1 MQNRS
6 PHTLRENRMANVDR
20 SNSRQQ
26 LLDTLAQVAR
36 GLGNGNR
43 LELLECLAQAEAPV
57 EALAQATRLSVA
69 NASQHLQQLRRVGLV
84 TARREGRHVYY
95 RLTDE
100 RIVTL
105 LGLLQQ
111 IAESNL
117 AEVER
122 LVGNLFADADADGA
136 LQAMSR
142 DELLA
147 GLERGEVTLLD
158 VRPAEEY
165 RAGHLAGAI
174 SAPIATLERMLDR
187 LPRNREIVAY
197 CRGPYCVFS
206 HEATQLLRQHGL
218 AARRYAEGFPEWQ
231 AAGLPVGRG
240 IGAGIEVCS
249 P

>member
-1 MQNRS
+1 
-6 PHTLRENRMANVDR
+6 MANVDR

-26 LLDTLAQVAR
+26 LLNTLAQVAR

-57 EALAQATRLSVA
+57 EALAQATSLSVA
-69 NASQHLQQLRRVGLV
+69 NASQHLQQLRRAGLV
-84 TARREGRHVYY
+84 TARRDGRHMFY

-122 LVGNLFADADADGA
+122 LVGKLFADADGA
-136 LQAMSR
+136 LEAMSR
-142 DELLA
+142 DDLLS

-165 RAGHLAGAI
+165 RAGHLAGHQPAHRHPGAD
-174 SAPIATLERMLDR
+174 APPVAARPGNRRLLPWAVLRI
-187 LPRNREIVAY
+187 LPRSGATAEAPRLRRPPL
-197 CRGPYCVFS
+197 CRRVSRMEGGRFTGRY
-206 HEATQLLRQHGL
+206 
-218 AARRYAEGFPEWQ
+218 RRG
-231 AAGLPVGRG
+231 G
-240 IGAGIEVCS
+240 
-249 P
+249 

>member
-1 MQNRS
+1 M
-6 PHTLRENRMANVDR
+6 TDVDR
-20 SNSRQQ
+20 LNSRQQ

-57 EALAQATRLSVA
+57 EALAQATSLSVA
-69 NASQHLQQLRRVGLV
+69 NASQHLQQLRRAGLV
-84 TARREGRHVYY
+84 TARREGRHMFY

-122 LVGNLFADADADGA
+122 LVGQLFADADGA
-136 LQAMSR
+136 LEAMSR
-142 DELLA
+142 AELLA
-147 GLERGEVTLLD
+147 GLERNEVTLLD

-165 RAGHLAGAI
+165 RAGHLAGAMNV
-174 SAPIATLERMLDR
+174 PIEALERMLDL
-187 LPRNREIVAY
+187 LPQDKEIVAY

-206 HEATQLLRQHGL
+206 HEATQLLRQHGI
-218 AARRYAEGFPEWQ
+218 AARRYAEGFPEWK
-231 AAGLPVGRG
+231 AAGLPVGTG
-240 IGAGIEVCS
+240 EVVQPS
-249 P
+249 DRAEQKA

>member
-1 MQNRS
+1 
-6 PHTLRENRMANVDR
+6 MANVDR

-36 GLGNGNR
+36 SLGNGNR
-43 LELLECLAQAEAPV
+43 LELLECLAQVEAPV
-57 EALAQATRLSVA
+57 EALAEATSLSVA
-69 NASQHLQQLRRVGLV
+69 NASQHLQQLRRAGLV
-84 TARREGRHVYY
+84 TARRDGRHIFY

-122 LVGNLFADADADGA
+122 LVGQLFADADGV
-136 LQAMSR
+136 LEAMSR
-142 DELLA
+142 DDLLS
-147 GLERGEVTLLD
+147 GLERGDITLLD
-158 VRPAEEY
+158 VRSEEEY

-174 SAPIATLERMLDR
+174 NLPIDTLERMLDQ
-187 LPRNREIVAY
+187 LPRDREIVAY

-206 HEATQLLRQHGL
+206 HEAAQLLKRHGF
-218 AARRYAEGFPEWQ
+218 AARRYAEGFPEWR
-231 AAGLPVGRG
+231 AAGLPVGICESAHLPCRTKKLTTDH
-240 IGAGIEVCS
+240 I
-249 P
+249 